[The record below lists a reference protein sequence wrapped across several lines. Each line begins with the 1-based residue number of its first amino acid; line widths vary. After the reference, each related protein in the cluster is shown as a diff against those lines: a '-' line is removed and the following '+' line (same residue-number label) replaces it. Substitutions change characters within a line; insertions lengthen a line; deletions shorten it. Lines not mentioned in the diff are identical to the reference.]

1 MPSRNKDNEFVFK
14 DFPDFCP
21 NLSPEEIFRAG
32 SFGGTYWRPI
42 SSSVTGKKY

>member
-1 MPSRNKDNEFVFK
+1 MPLRNKENELVFK
-14 DFPDFCP
+14 DYPDFRP

-42 SSSVTGKKY
+42 SSSVTGKK